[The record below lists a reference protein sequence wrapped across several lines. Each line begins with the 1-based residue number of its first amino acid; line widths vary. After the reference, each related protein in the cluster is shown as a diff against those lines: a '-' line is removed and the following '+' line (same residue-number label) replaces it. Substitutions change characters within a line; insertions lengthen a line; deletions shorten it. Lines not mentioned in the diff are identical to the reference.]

1 MTIKNTEDSYGLVT
15 QLLHWIVGVMIVS
28 MIIVGFS
35 MQNIEDPVVKQQIY
49 ASHKAIGVMVLLL
62 VSIRLLW
69 RLINIR
75 VILPSDLPRWQKNAA
90 TLNINI
96 LYLLMFIMPISGV
109 LMTILSGRNIDIY
122 GLFTITS
129 FIQNALFA
137 KIFYKMHEF
146 SAFILCALIALHTLA
161 AFYHHFVRKDDVLK
175 RMWFNNRNN

>member
-35 MQNIEDPVVKQQIY
+35 MQNIEEPVVKQQIY

-69 RLINIR
+69 CLINIR
-75 VILPSDLPRWQKNAA
+75 VILPSDLPKWQKNAA

-96 LYLLMFIMPISGV
+96 LYLYNV
-109 LMTILSGRNIDIY
+109 Y
-122 GLFTITS
+122 
-129 FIQNALFA
+129 NANQWCVNDHS
-137 KIFYKMHEF
+137 IR
-146 SAFILCALIALHTLA
+146 S
-161 AFYHHFVRKDDVLK
+161 
-175 RMWFNNRNN
+175 